1 MARCRRVTRGAAKCS
16 GMSYGSTI
24 CSRPVSSSQRSAS
37 ALLTRAIAG
46 DRPIHS
52 AECVILYRVGGKGKD
67 RKKKSAQSARQAA
80 QRRAVQQRAAER
92 RLRDLRFRLLSAR
105 DAGAAAGRLMDA
117 FADRDRVSCAYDA
130 EAMVS
135 SVAGRMAQAGFAGD
149 RLRDACLDICD
160 ALAASSAPL
169 AVGILRAF
177 AVAGPD
183 SAVRDHA
190 RILADAAGRTA
201 PAWAA
206 ELGQAIPGKCWAAT
220 DPFRESTV
228 LLCEFSYPTR
238 GNRHAVIARLD
249 PVWHDAVS
257 SLAAP
262 FLEEEGSLDAGSATG
277 LARRLGADLREVPWA
292 EAAGLLRAGL
302 DAFAQRGPAPWAE
315 RDSVDYRT
323 TLGLAVLA
331 DRRARELAAAAEGAG
346 QADAPS
352 GTTAGRWPP
361 GERERLVA
369 EFYRSPQGRALTGVV
384 ARLLPRDLI
393 AFCADYLGRDPLRPG
408 PLLFRRLLRDVL
420 PMRLVLPAS
429 LAGEVAPVILAWAA
443 WTADRANLPKRL
455 RRRLLSELDGELR
468 EFPAVLAAASQQP
481 HNRYFQDL
489 PDDVISD
496 DARCQQALQRRHLA
510 VPLYHDRAE
519 GTGTLDAAEPS
530 ERAKITELWLAGR
543 GIPPDERASYQAV
556 VEELWAG
563 EPPQV
568 TEQALRMAAD
578 GLSRDAILDKLVQD
592 R

>member
-1 MARCRRVTRGAAKCS
+1 MCH
-16 GMSYGSTI
+16 
-24 CSRPVSSSQRSAS
+24 P
-37 ALLTRAIAG
+37 
-46 DRPIHS
+46 H
-52 AECVILYRVGGKGKD
+52 RVGGKGKD

-92 RLRDLRFRLLSAR
+92 RLRDLRFRLLTAG
-105 DAGAAAGRLMDA
+105 DAGAAAGRLMDT

-130 EAMVS
+130 EAAVS
-135 SVAGRMAQAGFAGD
+135 SVTGRMAQAGLAGD

-160 ALAASSAPL
+160 ALACRSAPL

-201 PAWAA
+201 SAWAA
-206 ELGQAIPGKCWAAT
+206 ELGQAIPGKCWVTT

-228 LLCEFSYPTR
+228 LLCEFSYPAR
-238 GNRHAVIARLD
+238 GNRHAVMARLD

-257 SLAAP
+257 SLVAP
-262 FLEEEGSLDAGSATG
+262 FLEEEGSLDAGNAMG
-277 LARRLGADLREVPWA
+277 LARRLGADLREIPPA
-292 EAAGLLRAGL
+292 EAAGLLRAAL
-302 DAFAQRGPAPWAE
+302 DAFARYGPAPWVK
-315 RDSVDYRT
+315 RDSEDYRT
-323 TLGLAVLA
+323 TLGLAALA

-346 QADAPS
+346 QATEAS
-352 GTTAGRWPP
+352 CGTTAERWPP

-369 EFYRSPQGRALTGVV
+369 EFYRSPEGRALTGVV
-384 ARLLPRDLI
+384 ARFLPQDLV

-420 PMRLVLPAS
+420 PMQLVLPAR
-429 LAGEVAPVILAWAA
+429 LAGEVAPVIRAWAA
-443 WTADRANLPKRL
+443 WTADRASLPKRL

-468 EFPAVLAAASQQP
+468 EFPAVLAAASQKP
-481 HNRYFQDL
+481 HNQYFQDL
-489 PDDVISD
+489 PDDLISD
-496 DARCQQALQRRHLA
+496 DTRCQQALQRRHLA

-519 GTGTLDAAEPS
+519 GTATLDAAEPS

-543 GIPPDERASYQAV
+543 AIPPDERASYHAV

-563 EPPQV
+563 ELPQV

-578 GLSRDAILDKLVQD
+578 GLSRDTVLDKLVQD

>member
-1 MARCRRVTRGAAKCS
+1 MCH
-16 GMSYGSTI
+16 
-24 CSRPVSSSQRSAS
+24 P
-37 ALLTRAIAG
+37 
-46 DRPIHS
+46 H
-52 AECVILYRVGGKGKD
+52 RVGGKGKD
-67 RKKKSAQSARQAA
+67 RKKKNAQSARQAA
-80 QRRAVQQRAAER
+80 QRRAVQQRTAER
-92 RLRDLRFRLLSAR
+92 RVRDLRFRLLTAGDASAV
-105 DAGAAAGRLMDA
+105 AGRLMDT

-130 EAMVS
+130 EATVS

-149 RLRDACLDICD
+149 RLRDACLDISD

-169 AVGILRAF
+169 AAGILGAF

-190 RILADAAGRTA
+190 RTLADAAGRTA

-206 ELGQAIPGKCWAAT
+206 ELGRAIPGRCWVTT
-220 DPFRESTV
+220 DSFRESTV

-238 GNRHAVIARLD
+238 GNRHAVLARLD

-262 FLEEEGSLDAGSATG
+262 FLEEEGSLDAGSAMG
-277 LARRLGADLREVPWA
+277 LARRLGADLREVPSA

-302 DAFAQRGPAPWAE
+302 DAFARHGPAPWAK
-315 RDSVDYRT
+315 RDSEDYRT

-331 DRRARELAAAAEGAG
+331 GQRARELAAAAGSAG
-346 QADAPS
+346 RAAEAPS
-352 GTTAGRWPP
+352 GATADRWPP

-384 ARLLPRDLI
+384 AGFLPRDLV

-420 PMRLVLPAS
+420 PMRLVLPAR
-429 LAGEVAPVILAWAA
+429 LAGDVAPVVRAWAA
-443 WTADRANLPKRL
+443 WTADRGNLPKRL
-455 RRRLLSELDGELR
+455 RRRLLSELDDELR
-468 EFPAVLAAASQQP
+468 EFPAVLAAASRKP

-496 DARCQQALQRRHLA
+496 GTRCQQALQRRQLA

-543 GIPPDERASYQAV
+543 GIPRDERASYQAV

-563 EPPQV
+563 EPPHV

>member
-1 MARCRRVTRGAAKCS
+1 MCH
-16 GMSYGSTI
+16 
-24 CSRPVSSSQRSAS
+24 P
-37 ALLTRAIAG
+37 
-46 DRPIHS
+46 H
-52 AECVILYRVGGKGKD
+52 RVGGKGKD
-67 RKKKSAQSARQAA
+67 RKKKSTQSARQAA
-80 QRRAVQQRAAER
+80 QRRAVQQRTAER
-92 RLRDLRFRLLSAR
+92 RVRDLRFRLLSAS
-105 DAGAAAGRLMDA
+105 DASAAAGRLMDT

-130 EAMVS
+130 EATVS

-149 RLRDACLDICD
+149 RLRDACLDISD

-190 RILADAAGRTA
+190 RTLADAAGRTA

-206 ELGQAIPGKCWAAT
+206 ELGQAIPGKCWVAT

-238 GNRHAVIARLD
+238 GNRHAVIARLN

-262 FLEEEGSLDAGSATG
+262 FLEEEGSLDAGSAVG
-277 LARRLGADLREVPWA
+277 LARRLGADLREVPSA

-302 DAFAQRGPAPWAE
+302 DAFAQHGPAPWAE
-315 RDSVDYRT
+315 RDSEDYRT

-331 DRRARELAAAAEGAG
+331 DQRARELAAAAEGAG
-346 QADAPS
+346 QATEAPS

-369 EFYRSPQGRALTGVV
+369 EFYRSPEGRALTGVV
-384 ARLLPRDLI
+384 ARFLPRDLV

-420 PMRLVLPAS
+420 PMQLVLPAR
-429 LAGEVAPVILAWAA
+429 LAGDVAPVIRAWAA

-455 RRRLLSELDGELR
+455 RRRLLSELDGEMR
-468 EFPAVLAAASQQP
+468 EFPAVLAAASQKP

-496 DARCQQALQRRHLA
+496 DTRCQQALQRRHLA

-519 GTGTLDAAEPS
+519 GTGTLDPAGPS
-530 ERAKITELWLAGR
+530 GRAKITELWLAGR

>member
-1 MARCRRVTRGAAKCS
+1 MCH
-16 GMSYGSTI
+16 
-24 CSRPVSSSQRSAS
+24 P
-37 ALLTRAIAG
+37 
-46 DRPIHS
+46 H
-52 AECVILYRVGGKGKD
+52 RVGGKGKD
-67 RKKKSAQSARQAA
+67 RKKKSTQSARQAA
-80 QRRAVQQRAAER
+80 QRRAVQQRTAER
-92 RLRDLRFRLLSAR
+92 RVRDLRFRLLSAR
-105 DAGAAAGRLMDA
+105 DASAAAGRLMDT

-130 EAMVS
+130 EATVS
-135 SVAGRMAQAGFAGD
+135 SVAGRMAQAGFAGA

-190 RILADAAGRTA
+190 RTLADAAGRTA

-206 ELGQAIPGKCWAAT
+206 ELGQAIPGKCWVTT

-228 LLCEFSYPTR
+228 LLCDFSYPTR

-262 FLEEEGSLDAGSATG
+262 FLEEEGSLDAGSAVG

-302 DAFAQRGPAPWAE
+302 DAFARHGPAPWVE
-315 RDSVDYRT
+315 RDSEDYRT

-331 DRRARELAAAAEGAG
+331 DQRARELAAAAEGAG
-346 QADAPS
+346 QAPEAPS
-352 GTTAGRWPP
+352 GTPAGRWPP

-369 EFYRSPQGRALTGVV
+369 EFYRSPEGRALTGVV
-384 ARLLPRDLI
+384 ARFLPRDLV

-420 PMRLVLPAS
+420 PMQLVLPAR
-429 LAGEVAPVILAWAA
+429 LAGEVAPVIRAWAA

-455 RRRLLSELDGELR
+455 RRRLLSELDGEMR
-468 EFPAVLAAASQQP
+468 EFPAVLAAASQKP

-496 DARCQQALQRRHLA
+496 DTRCQQALQRRHLA

-519 GTGTLDAAEPS
+519 GTGTLDAAGPS
-530 ERAKITELWLAGR
+530 GRAKITELWLAGR
-543 GIPPDERASYQAV
+543 GIPRDKRASYQAV

-563 EPPQV
+563 APPQV

>member
-1 MARCRRVTRGAAKCS
+1 M
-16 GMSYGSTI
+16 
-24 CSRPVSSSQRSAS
+24 
-37 ALLTRAIAG
+37 
-46 DRPIHS
+46 
-52 AECVILYRVGGKGKD
+52 GGKGKD
-67 RKKKSAQSARQAA
+67 RKKKSTQSARQAA
-80 QRRAVQQRAAER
+80 QRRAVQQRTAER
-92 RLRDLRFRLLSAR
+92 RVRDLRFRLLSAR
-105 DAGAAAGRLMDA
+105 DASAAAGRLMDT
-117 FADRDRVSCAYDA
+117 FTDRDRVSCAYDA
-130 EAMVS
+130 EATVS
-135 SVAGRMAQAGFAGD
+135 SVAGLMPQAGFAGD

-206 ELGQAIPGKCWAAT
+206 ELGQAIPGKCWVTT

-238 GNRHAVIARLD
+238 GNRHAVITRLD
-249 PVWHDAVS
+249 PVWHYAVS

-262 FLEEEGSLDAGSATG
+262 FLEEESSLDAGSAMG
-277 LARRLGADLREVPWA
+277 LARRLGADLREVPSA

-302 DAFAQRGPAPWAE
+302 DAFAQHGPAPWTK
-315 RDSVDYRT
+315 RDSEDYRT

-331 DRRARELAAAAEGAG
+331 GQRARELAAAAGSAG
-346 QADAPS
+346 RVAEAPS
-352 GTTAGRWPP
+352 GTTADRWPP
-361 GERERLVA
+361 EERERLVA
-369 EFYRSPQGRALTGVV
+369 QFHRSPESRALTGVV
-384 ARLLPRDLI
+384 ARFLPRDLV

-420 PMRLVLPAS
+420 PMQLVVPAR
-429 LAGEVAPVILAWAA
+429 LAGDVAPVIRAWAA
-443 WTADRANLPKRL
+443 WTADRANLPERL

-468 EFPAVLAAASQQP
+468 KFPAVLAAASQKP

-496 DARCQQALQRRHLA
+496 DTRCLQALQRRHLA

-519 GTGTLDAAEPS
+519 GTATLDAAEPS
-530 ERAKITELWLAGR
+530 GRAKITELWLAGR

-568 TEQALRMAAD
+568 AGQALRMAAD
-578 GLSRDAILDKLVQD
+578 GLSRDAVLDKLVQD

>member
-1 MARCRRVTRGAAKCS
+1 MCH
-16 GMSYGSTI
+16 
-24 CSRPVSSSQRSAS
+24 PHQ
-37 ALLTRAIAG
+37 
-46 DRPIHS
+46 
-52 AECVILYRVGGKGKD
+52 VGGKGKD
-67 RKKKSAQSARQAA
+67 RKKKSTQSARQAA

-92 RLRDLRFRLLSAR
+92 RLRDLRFRLLTAG
-105 DAGAAAGRLMDA
+105 DAGAAADRLMDT
-117 FADRDRVSCAYDA
+117 FADRDWVSCAYDA
-130 EAMVS
+130 EAAVS
-135 SVAGRMAQAGFAGD
+135 SVTGRMARAGLAGD

-160 ALAASSAPL
+160 ALASRSAPL

-190 RILADAAGRTA
+190 RTLADAAGRTA

-206 ELGQAIPGKCWAAT
+206 ELGQAIPGKCWMTT

-249 PVWHDAVS
+249 PVWHDAMS
-257 SLAAP
+257 SLVAP
-262 FLEEEGSLDAGSATG
+262 FLEEEGSLDAGSAMG
-277 LARRLGADLREVPWA
+277 LARRLGADLREIPPA
-292 EAAGLLRAGL
+292 EAAGLLRAAL
-302 DAFAQRGPAPWAE
+302 DAFARYGPAPWVK
-315 RDSVDYRT
+315 RDSEDHRT
-323 TLGLAVLA
+323 TLGLAALA
-331 DRRARELAAAAEGAG
+331 DQRARELAAAAKGAG
-346 QADAPS
+346 QAAGAPS

-361 GERERLVA
+361 GERERLVS
-369 EFYRSPQGRALTGVV
+369 EFYRSPEGRALTGVV
-384 ARLLPRDLI
+384 ARFLPRDLV

-420 PMRLVLPAS
+420 PMQLVLPAR
-429 LAGEVAPVILAWAA
+429 LAGEVAPVIRAWAA
-443 WTADRANLPKRL
+443 WTADRASLPRRL

-468 EFPAVLAAASQQP
+468 EFPALLAAASRKP

-496 DARCQQALQRRHLA
+496 DTRCQQALQRRHLA
-510 VPLYHDRAE
+510 VPLCHDRAE
-519 GTGTLDAAEPS
+519 GTATLDAAEPS

-543 GIPPDERASYQAV
+543 GIPGDKRTSYQAV

-578 GLSRDAILDKLVQD
+578 GLSRDTVLDKLVQD

>member
-1 MARCRRVTRGAAKCS
+1 MCH
-16 GMSYGSTI
+16 
-24 CSRPVSSSQRSAS
+24 P
-37 ALLTRAIAG
+37 
-46 DRPIHS
+46 H
-52 AECVILYRVGGKGKD
+52 RVGAKGKD
-67 RKKKSAQSARQAA
+67 RKKKTQSARQAA
-80 QRRAVQQRAAER
+80 QRRAVQRRAAEGR
-92 RLRDLRFRLLSAR
+92 VRALRFRLLTAR
-105 DAGAAAGRLMDA
+105 DASAAADRLMDT

-130 EAMVS
+130 EATVS
-135 SVAGRMAQAGFAGD
+135 SVAGRMAQAGFAGG
-149 RLRDACLDICD
+149 RLRDVCLDICD
-160 ALAASSAPL
+160 AIAASSAPL

-190 RILADAAGRTA
+190 RTLAAAAGRTA

-206 ELGQAIPGKCWAAT
+206 ELGQAIPGKCWVTT

-238 GNRHAVIARLD
+238 GNRHAVITRLD
-249 PVWHDAVS
+249 PVWHYAVS

-262 FLEEEGSLDAGSATG
+262 FLEEESSLDAGSAMG
-277 LARRLGADLREVPWA
+277 LARRLGADLREVPSA

-302 DAFAQRGPAPWAE
+302 DAFAQRGPAPWTK
-315 RDSVDYRT
+315 RDSEDYRT

-331 DRRARELAAAAEGAG
+331 GQRARELAAAAGSAG
-346 QADAPS
+346 RVAEAPS
-352 GTTAGRWPP
+352 GTTADRWPP
-361 GERERLVA
+361 EERERLVA
-369 EFYRSPQGRALTGVV
+369 QFHRSPESRALTGVV
-384 ARLLPRDLI
+384 ARFLPRDLV

-420 PMRLVLPAS
+420 PMQLVLPAR
-429 LAGEVAPVILAWAA
+429 LAGDVAPVIRAWAA
-443 WTADRANLPKRL
+443 WTADRANLPERL

-468 EFPAVLAAASQQP
+468 KFPAVLAAASQKP

-496 DARCQQALQRRHLA
+496 DTRCLQALQRRHLA

-519 GTGTLDAAEPS
+519 GTATLDAAEPS
-530 ERAKITELWLAGR
+530 GRAKITELWLAGR

-568 TEQALRMAAD
+568 AGQALRMAAD
-578 GLSRDAILDKLVQD
+578 GLSRDAVLDKLVQD

>member
-1 MARCRRVTRGAAKCS
+1 MC
-16 GMSYGSTI
+16 
-24 CSRPVSSSQRSAS
+24 
-37 ALLTRAIAG
+37 
-46 DRPIHS
+46 HHH
-52 AECVILYRVGGKGKD
+52 RVGSKGKD
-67 RKKKSAQSARQAA
+67 RKKKSTQSARQAA
-80 QRRAVQQRAAER
+80 QRRAVQQRTAER
-92 RLRDLRFRLLSAR
+92 RVRDLRSRLLPAG
-105 DAGAAAGRLMDA
+105 DASAAAGRVMDA

-130 EAMVS
+130 EAIVS
-135 SVAGRMAQAGFAGD
+135 SMASRMAQAGFAGD

-160 ALAASSAPL
+160 ALAASGAPL

-190 RILADAAGRTA
+190 RTLADAAGRTG

-206 ELGQAIPGKCWAAT
+206 ELGQAIPGKCWVTT
-220 DPFRESTV
+220 DPFRESAV
-228 LLCEFSYPTR
+228 LLCEFSYPAR
-238 GNRHAVIARLD
+238 GNRHAVIARID
-249 PVWHDAVS
+249 PLWHDAVS

-262 FLEEEGSLDAGSATG
+262 FLEEAGSLNAGSAMG
-277 LARRLGADLREVPWA
+277 LARRLGADLREVPPA

-302 DAFAQRGPAPWAE
+302 DALAQHGPAPWAE
-315 RDSVDYRT
+315 RDSEDYRT

-331 DRRARELAAAAEGAG
+331 DQRARELAAAAEGAG
-346 QADAPS
+346 QATQAPS

-369 EFYRSPQGRALTGVV
+369 EFYRSPEGRALTGVV
-384 ARLLPRDLI
+384 ARFLPRDLV

-420 PMRLVLPAS
+420 PMRLVLPAR
-429 LAGEVAPVILAWAA
+429 LAGDAAPVIRAWAA
-443 WTADRANLPKRL
+443 WTAGRASLPRRL

-468 EFPAVLAAASQQP
+468 EFPALLAAASRKP

-496 DARCQQALQRRHLA
+496 DTRCQQALQRRHLA
-510 VPLYHDRAE
+510 VPLHHDRAE
-519 GTGTLDAAEPS
+519 DTGTPDAAEPPG
-530 ERAKITELWLAGR
+530 RATITGLWLAGR
-543 GIPPDERASYQAV
+543 GIPRDEQASYQAV

-568 TEQALRMAAD
+568 TGQALRMAAD
-578 GLSRDAILDKLVQD
+578 GMSRDAILDKLAQD

>member
-1 MARCRRVTRGAAKCS
+1 
-16 GMSYGSTI
+16 MSYSSTI
-24 CSRPVSSSQRSAS
+24 CSRSVSSQRSAS
-37 ALLTRAIAG
+37 ALLMRAIAG
-46 DRPIHS
+46 DRPVHP

-80 QRRAVQQRAAER
+80 RRRAVQQCAAER
-92 RLRDLRFRLLSAR
+92 RVRDLRFRLLSAR
-105 DAGAAAGRLMDA
+105 DASAAAGLVDA

-130 EAMVS
+130 EATVGA
-135 SVAGRMAQAGFAGD
+135 VAGRMAQAGFAGD
-149 RLRDACLDICD
+149 RLRDACQDICD

-177 AVAGPD
+177 AAAGPD

-190 RILADAAGRTA
+190 RTLADAAGRTA

-206 ELGQAIPGKCWAAT
+206 ELGQAIPGKCWVTT

-228 LLCEFSYPTR
+228 LLCEFRYPAR
-238 GNRHAVIARLD
+238 GNRHAVLARLD

-257 SLAAP
+257 SLAAL
-262 FLEEEGSLDAGSATG
+262 FLEEEGSLDAGSAMG
-277 LARRLGADLREVPWA
+277 LARRLGADLREIPSA

-302 DAFAQRGPAPWAE
+302 DAFARHGPAPWAK
-315 RDSVDYRT
+315 RDSEDYRT
-323 TLGLAVLA
+323 TLSLAALA
-331 DRRARELAAAAEGAG
+331 DQRARELAAAAEGAG
-346 QADAPS
+346 QAMEAPS
-352 GTTAGRWPP
+352 RTTADRWPP

-384 ARLLPRDLI
+384 ARFLPRDLV

-420 PMRLVLPAS
+420 PMQLVLPAR
-429 LAGEVAPVILAWAA
+429 LADDVAPVIRAWAA

-455 RRRLLSELDGELR
+455 RRRLLSDLDGELR
-468 EFPAVLAAASQQP
+468 EFPTVLAAASQQP

-496 DARCQQALQRRHLA
+496 DTRCQQALQRRHLA

-543 GIPPDERASYQAV
+543 GIPRDERAPYRAV

-592 R
+592 H